1 MTHILL
7 VEDEERIA
15 SFIAKGL
22 QRRGFHVT
30 TAEDGAIALDY
41 LKQQRF
47 DGILLDLGLPRV
59 TGWEVMEQLHQQKE
73 TTPIIVVT
81 ALAVE
86 DNQEKAISLGARAY
100 VQKPFRFAQLLQAVE
115 QHTS

>member
-1 MTHILL
+1 MAHILL
-7 VEDEERIA
+7 VEDEVRIA

-22 QRRGFHVT
+22 QRHGFRVT
-30 TAEDGAIALDY
+30 MAGDGAIALDY

-59 TGWEVMEQLHQQKE
+59 SGWDVMEELQQQEK
-73 TTPIIVVT
+73 TPPVIIIT

-86 DNQEKAISLGARAY
+86 DNQQKAMSLGARAY

-115 QHTS
+115 QHT